1 MTVIDGWVCEDLWPD
16 QEWAMR
22 TASRGAVY
30 VEATPSGLD
39 IEERHSGYS
48 GASGRVGIPA
58 NVLIWLTQVVR

>member
-1 MTVIDGWVCEDLWPD
+1 
-16 QEWAMR
+16 MR
-22 TASRGAVY
+22 TASRGDVSI
-30 VEATPSGLD
+30 EATPSGLD